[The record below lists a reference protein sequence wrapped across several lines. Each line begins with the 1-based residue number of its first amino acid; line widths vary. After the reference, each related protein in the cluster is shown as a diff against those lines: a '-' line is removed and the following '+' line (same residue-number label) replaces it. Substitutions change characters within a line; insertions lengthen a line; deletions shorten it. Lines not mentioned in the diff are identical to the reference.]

1 VPWLAADP
9 ANNGKVGVVGFCYG
23 GGLALRAAAETVGVD
38 CAVSFY
44 GRPLPTEQARKLKV
58 PVLLHYAGN
67 DERINSG
74 IPDFKAALD
83 EARVPYTIH
92 MYPDTEHGF
101 HNDSS
106 EARYNEAAAKLAW
119 QRTLDFF
126 TMYLKPTVEK

>member
-9 ANNGKVGVVGFCYG
+9 MNNGKVGVVGFCYG
-23 GGLALRAAAETVGVD
+23 GGLALRAASETVGVD

-83 EARVPYTIH
+83 EAHVPYTIH
-92 MYPDTEHGF
+92 MYPGTEHGF

-126 TMYLKPTVEK
+126 AMYLKPTVEK

>member
-1 VPWLAADP
+1 VLAAVPWLAADP
-9 ANNGKVGVVGFCYG
+9 MNNGKVGVVGFCYG
-23 GGLALRAAAETVGVD
+23 GGLALRAASETVGVD

-83 EARVPYTIH
+83 EAHVRTPSTCTRVPSMASTTIRARRATTR
-92 MYPDTEHGF
+92 PLLNSRG
-101 HNDSS
+101 NARSISS
-106 EARYNEAAAKLAW
+106 RCI
-119 QRTLDFF
+119 
-126 TMYLKPTVEK
+126 